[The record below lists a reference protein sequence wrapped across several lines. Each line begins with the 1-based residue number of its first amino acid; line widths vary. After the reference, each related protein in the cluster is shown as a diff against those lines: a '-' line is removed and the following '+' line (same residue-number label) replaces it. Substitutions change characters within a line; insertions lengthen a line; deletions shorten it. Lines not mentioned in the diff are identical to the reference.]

1 MPATKAI
8 AISPLLL
15 SSPERFRTTLKP
27 RPPAEAATIAMVMKK
42 ADADAMDIMD
52 TKKKAAAVTDTEKRV
67 NAAAA
72 ANVRAAK
79 KHATATTKA
88 TIAVATVMV
97 TDTAVA
103 ANTDFGC

>member
-1 MPATKAI
+1 
-8 AISPLLL
+8 
-15 SSPERFRTTLKP
+15 
-27 RPPAEAATIAMVMKK
+27 MVMRK

-72 ANVRAAK
+72 ANARAAK
-79 KHATATTKA
+79 NHATATTKA

>member
-1 MPATKAI
+1 
-8 AISPLLL
+8 
-15 SSPERFRTTLKP
+15 
-27 RPPAEAATIAMVMKK
+27 MVMKK

-67 NAAAA
+67 NTAAA